1 VVAVAVASAAYL
13 FATLLATYTL
23 LGHFVRLPWFQTMR
37 RAVRGGHTTSSDRCD
52 RLLLPCMAG
61 RWLLVGGRHFF
72 GCFSCWL
79 SSATAGFVHFLRVQR
94 TDGRGG
100 TPDGHRFLSRRRSGD
115 VTIGIIVQSVELHSR
130 KLYRLLY
137 GRFSRMIRFVG
148 RRSRSIRSGTMTMD
162 DAKGEEVNKRENRS
176 SGSQFSCF
184 GVA

>member
-37 RAVRGGHTTSSDRCD
+37 RAVRGGHTSSDRCD
-52 RLLLPCMAG
+52 AIDCCCHAWLVVVACGRSPFFWLLL
-61 RWLLVGGRHFF
+61 LLAVV
-72 GCFSCWL
+72 
-79 SSATAGFVHFLRVQR
+79 ATAGFVHFLRVQR